1 MIIFIGMWLIELEWS
16 TCECARE
23 MISIL
28 FMNVFI
34 IECHSALEGMCFRGN
49 RFGYLF
55 GSRIEIPNG
64 SGSFSSFWILKGID
78 FILYSSM
85 M

>member
-16 TCECARE
+16 TCERAWE

-34 IECHSALEGMCFRGN
+34 IKCHLALEGMCFGGN
-49 RFGYLF
+49 RFGYL
-55 GSRIEIPNG
+55 SWCRIEIPDG
-64 SGSFSSFWILKGID
+64 SRSFTGFWILKGI
-78 FILYSSM
+78 
-85 M
+85 